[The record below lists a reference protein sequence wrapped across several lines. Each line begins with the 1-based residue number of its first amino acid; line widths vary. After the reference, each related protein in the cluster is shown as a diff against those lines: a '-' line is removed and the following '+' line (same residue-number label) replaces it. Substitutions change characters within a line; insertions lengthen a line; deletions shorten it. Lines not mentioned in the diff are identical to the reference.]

1 MITSDRSAAEPIRQL
16 GTHRKLVSRT
26 GPRKIDARLPLDA
39 IIVPASRPATNLETA
54 ITLAR
59 ATRSV
64 LVVLCSHQ
72 VTPTKVH
79 QMLAE
84 RSFDR
89 AVVINLPDNYRHEL
103 LEFRALASI
112 EGELPAACSYF
123 ATNLSTKR
131 NLGLLLGRM
140 VGWER
145 IFFLDDDIRDIGH
158 PDLQSMVSMLAR
170 YRTAGMRATEFPD
183 NSAACHAHRHTGG
196 AQDVFLSGAALAV
209 DIQQQQVGFFPD
221 IYNEDWLFFYDDAA
235 SGQLGCSERKTT
247 QLRYDPFRDPR
258 RAAWQEFGDVLAEGL
273 YALLD
278 RRLGLEHATHEY
290 WIDFLRARHSFLRA
304 ILRRSGTAKWEIR
317 DELVLAVKAA
327 LECSTTIRPGVLER
341 YIQLWRRDLGAWQR
355 RVATIGQMYPLDVA
369 LKTLGL
375 ESSGYGWAA
384 AAAAD
389 VARPRREA
397 ATATATEE
405 PSTKPY
411 ELSDL
416 FDLLRP
422 SPVTGGKP
430 ESDLEERG
438 GGTGRVDLSPDH
450 GPAEMGQRRLGGSA
464 WRPFRRPER
473 SYAPQEPSPAPE
485 AAAG

>member
-39 IIVPASRPATNLETA
+39 IVVPASRPATNLETA

-59 ATRSV
+59 ATHSV

-79 QMLAE
+79 QVLAE

-89 AVVINLPDNYRHEL
+89 AVVINLPDNYSHEL

-112 EGELPAACSYF
+112 RGELPAACSYF

-131 NLGLLLGRM
+131 NLGLLLGHM

-209 DIQQQQVGFFPD
+209 DIQQQVGFFPD

-278 RRLGLEHATHEY
+278 RGLGVEHATHEY
-290 WIDFLRARHSFLRA
+290 WVDFLRARHSFLRA

-327 LECSTTIRPGVLER
+327 LECSTTIGPRVLER

-355 RVATIGQMYPLDVA
+355 RVATIGEMYPLDVA

-384 AAAAD
+384 AE
-389 VARPRREA
+389 VARPQREA
-397 ATATATEE
+397 ATEE
-405 PSTKPY
+405 PPTKPY

-422 SPVTGGKP
+422 SPVTGGKTG
-430 ESDLEERG
+430 SDLEERR
-438 GGTGRVDLSPDH
+438 GGTGRVGLNPDH
-450 GPAEMGQRRLGGSA
+450 GPAGMGQRWLGGSA

-473 SYAPQEPSPAPE
+473 GYASQEPSPAPE